1 MVLFQNKKSEERLEE
16 IKTQEEEDL
25 IKILANKYKL
35 PYVDLSLISIDI
47 DALKLIPEEKARV
60 ANIAAFQ
67 TTGKKLSIAVLSP
80 NMQITKNIISEL
92 EEKEYK
98 INLFMTTSTGL
109 KRAWKRYAE
118 VPEYIEITK
127 GVIEVSSDKIE
138 EYTSKVKTFDD
149 LKAIFESFTAEK
161 KKRKVSEVVE
171 VVMAGAI
178 KSDAS
183 DIHLEPKDGSVGFR
197 LRIDGVLHEIFDF
210 SYDVYQLLLSR
221 IKLVSGLKLNIK
233 NKAQDGRFS
242 IHIKDLEIE
251 IRVSLIPG
259 GYGESI
265 VMRILNPK
273 AISVTFESLGIE
285 PHLYEI
291 LSKEIEKPNGM
302 LLTTGPTGSGKT
314 TTLYAILKKINSP
327 DIKIITLED
336 PIEYHLTGITQTQ
349 TNEKQGYTFANG
361 LRAILRQD
369 PDIIL
374 VGEIRDLETAK
385 IAINSALT
393 GHLVLSTLHTNNA
406 AGTIPRLIDLGVNPN
421 IIAPALNISLA
432 QRLVRKLCQKCKKQ
446 TKPKDK
452 ELEIIKKIFDSFPK
466 NIPVPD
472 IKNINIWNQT
482 GCTECNNIGYKGR
495 IGIYE
500 AILLD
505 ENIEKII
512 LDRPNETAIQK
523 SAESQGILTMV
534 QDGILKVINGV
545 TSLEELKRVIELET

>member
-1 MVLFQNKKSEERLEE
+1 MILFQDKKSEEKLEE
-16 IKTQEEEDL
+16 IKIKEEEDL
-25 IKILANKYKL
+25 AKILANKYKL
-35 PYVDLSLISIDI
+35 PYVNLSLISIDI
-47 DALKLIPEEKARV
+47 DALKLIPEEKARTAQV
-60 ANIAAFQ
+60 AAFQ
-67 TTGKKLSIAVLSP
+67 ITGKKLQVAILSP
-80 NMQITKNIISEL
+80 NMQITKDVIGEL
-92 EEKEYK
+92 KEKEYK
-98 INLFMTTSTGL
+98 VNLFMATSIGL
-109 KRAWKRYAE
+109 ERAWKRYAE
-118 VPEYIEITK
+118 VPKYVEITK
-127 GVIEVSSDKIE
+127 GVIEVSSDRIE
-138 EYTSKVKTFDD
+138 EYTNKVKTFDD
-149 LKAIFESFTAEK
+149 LKTIFESFTAEK

-171 VVMAGAI
+171 VIMAGAI

-210 SYDVYQLLLSR
+210 NYDVYHLLLSR

-233 NKAQDGRFS
+233 DKAQDGRFS

-273 AISVTFESLGIE
+273 SISVTFESLGIE

-291 LSKEIEKPNGM
+291 LSREIERPNGM

-369 PDIIL
+369 PDVIL

-432 QRLVRKLCQKCKKQ
+432 QRLVRKLCPKCKKQ
-446 TKPKDK
+446 VTPQGK
-452 ELEIIKKIFDSFPK
+452 ELETIKKILDSFPK

-472 IKNINIWNQT
+472 IKNITAWNAI
-482 GCTECNNIGYKGR
+482 GCVECNSIGYKGR
-495 IGIYE
+495 IGVYE

-505 ENIEKII
+505 ENIEMLI
-512 LDRPNETAIQK
+512 LDRPSESAIQK
-523 SAESQGILTMV
+523 SSQGQGILNMA
-534 QDGILKVINGV
+534 QDGILKVINGT
-545 TSLEELKRVIELET
+545 TSLEELKRVIELEV

>member
-1 MVLFQNKKSEERLEE
+1 MVLFQDKKSEEMLGE
-16 IKTQEEEDL
+16 IKIKEEEDL
-25 IKILANKYKL
+25 AKILANKYKL
-35 PYVDLSLISIDI
+35 PYIDLSLISIDL
-47 DALKLIPEEKARV
+47 DALKLIPEEKAR
-60 ANIAAFQ
+60 AAQMAAFQ
-67 TTGKKLSIAVLSP
+67 TTGKKLQVAILSP
-80 NMQITKNIISEL
+80 NIQITKDTIGEL
-92 EEKEYK
+92 KEKEYK
-98 INLFMTTSTGL
+98 VNLFMATSAGL
-109 KRAWKRYAE
+109 ERAWKRYAE
-118 VPEYIEITK
+118 IPQYVEITK

-149 LKAIFESFTAEK
+149 LKNIFESFTAEK

-171 VVMAGAI
+171 VIMAGAI

-183 DIHLEPKDGSVGFR
+183 DIHLEPKDGTVGFR

-210 SYDVYQLLLSR
+210 SYNVYQLLLSR

-233 NKAQDGRFS
+233 DKAQDGRFS
-242 IHIKDLEIE
+242 IHVKDLEIE

-273 AISVTFESLGIE
+273 SISVTFENLGIE
-285 PHLYEI
+285 PHLYEV
-291 LSKEIEKPNGM
+291 LSREIERPNGM

-369 PDIIL
+369 PDVIL

-421 IIAPALNISLA
+421 IIAPALNISMA
-432 QRLVRKLCQKCKKQ
+432 QRLVRKLCPKCKKQ
-446 TKPKDK
+446 VTPQGK
-452 ELEIIKKIFDSFPK
+452 ELETIKKILDSFPK

-472 IKNINIWNQT
+472 IKNITAWNAI
-482 GCTECNNIGYKGR
+482 GCVECNSIGYKGR
-495 IGIYE
+495 IGVYE

-505 ENIEKII
+505 ENIEMLI
-512 LDRPNETAIQK
+512 LDRPSESAIQK
-523 SAESQGILTMV
+523 SSQGQGILNMA
-534 QDGILKVINGV
+534 QDGILKVINGT
-545 TSLEELKRVIELET
+545 TSLEELKRVIELEV